1 MNRLL
6 GITMRTLTVIA
17 PVYNEE
23 EVIADFYR
31 ELKATLDALSGYTA
45 TMLFVVGRG
54 TDRTLPILS
63 ELAATDRNLKVLSLS
78 SRFGHQMQLLAG
90 IDHADS
96 DVVIMMDSDLQHPPA
111 LIPKLL
117 AEYEKGNEVVYTIR
131 EKTGDQNL
139 FRKWA
144 SDIFYFLLNR
154 ISDVHISGNAADFRL
169 ISRKVVEVLKNEI
182 RERNLFLRGI
192 VPWLGFN
199 QVGVRF
205 TANPRRAG
213 KSKYPL
219 SRLIAFGLSGVVS
232 FSRKPLRV
240 AIFVGLF
247 FALLGFLYAL
257 FTVFQFFLLKA
268 LPTGYATLVVLLSVL
283 GGFQLVFLGVIGE
296 YIGAIFDEVKKRPHY
311 LVDEK
316 LNF

>member
-63 ELAATDRNLKVLSLS
+63 ELAAKDRNLKVLSLS

-311 LVDEK
+311 LVDE
-316 LNF
+316 

>member
-63 ELAATDRNLKVLSLS
+63 ELAAKDRNLKVLSLS

>member
-1 MNRLL
+1 
-6 GITMRTLTVIA
+6 MRTLTVIA

-63 ELAATDRNLKVLSLS
+63 ELAAKDRNLKVLSLS